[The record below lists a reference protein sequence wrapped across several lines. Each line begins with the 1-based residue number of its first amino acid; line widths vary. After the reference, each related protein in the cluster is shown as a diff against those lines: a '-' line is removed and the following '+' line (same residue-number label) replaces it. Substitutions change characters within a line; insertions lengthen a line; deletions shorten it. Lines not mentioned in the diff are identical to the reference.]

1 MVNKFTLA
9 GQLWSMRFNHKCD
22 TFKSIDLKFAVDQIY
37 SAIFKNNFFFQDQ
50 LGFMEEIPSL
60 LKSME
65 KKTSCCLH

>member
-9 GQLWSMRFNHKCD
+9 EQLWSMRLNHKCD

-37 SAIFKNNFFFQDQ
+37 SAMFKLFFFQDP